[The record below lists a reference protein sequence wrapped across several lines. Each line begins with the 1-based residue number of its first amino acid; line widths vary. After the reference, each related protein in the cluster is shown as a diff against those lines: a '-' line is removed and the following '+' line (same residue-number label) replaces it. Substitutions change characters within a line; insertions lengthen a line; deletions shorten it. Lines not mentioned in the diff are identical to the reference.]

1 MSLLD
6 TFLGRRKKSIQYN
19 RAQHRERDRRQY
31 SGESAV
37 TTEKQSAEEEP
48 DKELLPKEEPVA
60 ATPEDQNTQEEKFEV
75 SMKNER
81 AQLKEEIEKLSKQ
94 SDALLA
100 AVEENRN
107 VIAQK
112 VHQENVKA
120 FRNIQAILE
129 DLDAK
134 MAKSDRQEK
143 QMDSLKN
150 YIKCTTWFSIINLFV
165 LVIYILYTMGV
176 F

>member
-6 TFLGRRKKSIQYN
+6 TFFGRRKRPIWE
-19 RAQHRERDRRQY
+19 ERN
-31 SGESAV
+31 EAV
-37 TTEKQSAEEEP
+37 YKI
-48 DKELLPKEEPVA
+48 PKEPKEQKVQA
-60 ATPEDQNTQEEKFEV
+60 VQEEKIEV
-75 SMKNER
+75 SMRNER
-81 AQLKEEIEKLSKQ
+81 EQLKEEIEKLSKQ

-107 VIAQK
+107 VIAQN

-129 DLDAK
+129 ELDKK
-134 MAKSDRQEK
+134 MAKSDRQDK
-143 QMDSLKN
+143 QMDSLKT
-150 YIKCTTWFSIINLFV
+150 YIKCTTWFSIINLMV